1 MSDAPVNILVLVGGA
16 VGGAGVVAAQAVAAR
31 RLLGLRVGATRTIV
45 AGAVGWIT
53 FGLVGRRVHGPAEW
67 WPLLSL
73 ELGVPILA
81 TMGLLVVGEALLPS
95 GGRPLR
101 ELRRRLAR
109 ARRYSEITAIAVRH
123 GLRPFLRGRGAGA
136 GDASVARAQLARS
149 LRTALED
156 GGVMFVKLGQML
168 STRGALLPGESIE
181 ELSRLQ
187 ERVAP
192 IPWRDVEV
200 VLEAE
205 LGPLEET
212 FATLDR
218 EPLAAAS
225 IAQVHAARLR
235 SGEEVVVKVQRPG
248 VASAVERDL
257 EVVLRLATTIEARRD
272 RGLSVH
278 ATIDGVDRS
287 GLNVVELARGFASAL
302 REELDF
308 RIEARNVAAVSA
320 ALEQR
325 GGDPFV
331 RVPVVHEALSSR
343 RVLVMERL
351 HGVPFSAA
359 ETTIRARGLD
369 RHGLAVGLL
378 NALLNQ
384 IMRDGVF
391 HADPHP
397 GNVLLLD
404 DGHLGLLDFGSV
416 GRLDTIVQSA
426 LARLL
431 VAVER
436 RDPAGLRDALLDLAG
451 QPDDVDDRRLVGD
464 LRRFVARH
472 LSPGKQPD
480 AAMFVDLF
488 AAVAAAGL
496 TVPPEAAAVFRALA
510 TLEGTLTQLD
520 PGFDIVA
527 ESRTFT
533 AAHLTASLPRAVGEE
548 ILALL
553 PVLGRLPRRVDGIA
567 AALEQGRLGLNVR
580 LLADERDRRVITTLV
595 HQALLAFVAAA
606 VGLMSVLLL
615 AAHSGPAV
623 TSSVTL
629 YQLLG
634 YNLLLVSLLL
644 VLRVL
649 FVVFRPERPR

>member
-1 MSDAPVNILVLVGGA
+1 V
-16 VGGAGVVAAQAVAAR
+16 
-31 RLLGLRVGATRTIV
+31 T
-45 AGAVGWIT
+45 
-53 FGLVGRRVHGPAEW
+53 
-67 WPLLSL
+67 
-73 ELGVPILA
+73 
-81 TMGLLVVGEALLPS
+81 
-95 GGRPLR
+95 
-101 ELRRRLAR
+101 R
-109 ARRYSEITAIAVRH
+109 ARRYSEITAVAFRH
-123 GLRPFLRGRGAGA
+123 GLRPLLRGRGAGN
-136 GDASVARAQLARS
+136 ASVARAQLARS

-156 GGVMFVKLGQML
+156 GGVTFVKLGQML
-168 STRGALLPGESIE
+168 STRPDLLPAESIE

-192 IPWRDVEV
+192 IPWRDIQA
-200 VLEAE
+200 VLENE
-205 LGPLEET
+205 LGPLEQT
-212 FATLDR
+212 FASLDR

-225 IAQVHAARLR
+225 IAQVHAARLH

-248 VASAVERDL
+248 IAPAVERDL
-257 EVVLRLATTIEARRD
+257 EVVLRLAATIEARRR
-272 RGLSVH
+272 RGLSVQ
-278 ATIDGVDRS
+278 ATIDGVDTA
-287 GLNVVELARGFASAL
+287 GLNVGELARGFATAL

-308 RIEARNVAAVSA
+308 RIEAQNVAAVSA
-320 ALEQR
+320 ALAER
-325 GGDPFV
+325 GGDPLV
-331 RVPVVHEALSSR
+331 HVPAVHEGLSRR

-351 HGVPFSAA
+351 HGIPFSAA
-359 ETTIRARGLD
+359 ETAIRARGLD
-369 RHGLAVGLL
+369 RHALALGLL
-378 NALLNQ
+378 NALLSQ

-404 DGHLGLLDFGSV
+404 DGRLGLLDFGSV
-416 GRLDTIVQSA
+416 GRLDPIVQGA

-436 RDPAGLRDALLDLAG
+436 RDPEGLRDALLDLAG
-451 QPDDVDDRRLVGD
+451 QPDDVDERRLVRD
-464 LRRFVARH
+464 LGRFVARH
-472 LSPGKQPD
+472 LSPGKRPD
-480 AAMFVDLF
+480 AAMYVDLF

-496 TVPPEAAAVFRALA
+496 TVPPEAAAVFRTLA

-527 ESRTFT
+527 ESRAFA

-548 ILALL
+548 LLALL

-606 VGLMSVLLL
+606 VGLMSVVLL
-615 AAHSGPAV
+615 AAHGGPTV
-623 TSSVTL
+623 SSSVTL
-629 YQLLG
+629 YELLG
-634 YNLLLVSLLL
+634 YNLLLLSLLL

>member
-1 MSDAPVNILVLVGGA
+1 MSDAPVNVLVLVGGA

-31 RLLGLRVGATRTIV
+31 RLLGLRVGAARTIV
-45 AGAVGWIT
+45 AGAVGWIM
-53 FGLVGRRVHGPAEW
+53 FGLISPRLDDPVEW

-73 ELGVPILA
+73 LLGVPILA
-81 TMGLLVVGEALLPS
+81 TMGLLAVGEALLPS
-95 GGRPLR
+95 GGRTLR

-109 ARRYSEITAIAVRH
+109 ARRYLEITVIAVRH
-123 GLRPFLRGRGAGA
+123 GLRPYLRGRGAGA
-136 GDASVARAQLARS
+136 GDASVARSQLSRS

-156 GGVMFVKLGQML
+156 GGVTFVKLGQML
-168 STRGALLPGESIE
+168 STRADLLPGESIE

-187 ERVAP
+187 EQVAP
-192 IPWRDVEV
+192 IPWPDVEA

-205 LGPLEET
+205 LGPLQQT
-212 FATLDR
+212 FASLDR

-248 VASAVERDL
+248 IAPVVERDL
-257 EVVLRLATTIEARRD
+257 DVVLRLAATMEARRR

-278 ATIDGVDRS
+278 ATIDGVDGA
-287 GLNVVELARGFASAL
+287 GLNVVELARGFATAL

-308 RIEARNVAAVSA
+308 RIEAQNVAAVSA
-320 ALEQR
+320 ALEER
-325 GGDPFV
+325 GGDPLV
-331 RVPVVHEALSSR
+331 HVPAVHEALSSR

-351 HGVPFSAA
+351 RGVPFSAA
-359 ETTIRARGLD
+359 EATIRARGLD

-378 NALLNQ
+378 NALLSQ

-404 DGHLGLLDFGSV
+404 DGRLGLLDFGSV
-416 GRLDTIVQSA
+416 GRLDPIVQGA

-431 VAVER
+431 IGVER
-436 RDPAGLRDALLDLAG
+436 RDPAGLRDALLELAG
-451 QPDDVDDRRLVGD
+451 QPDDVDERRLVRD
-464 LRRFVARH
+464 LGRFVARH
-472 LSPGKQPD
+472 LSPGKRPD
-480 AAMFVDLF
+480 AAMYVDLF
-488 AAVAAAGL
+488 TAVAAAGL
-496 TVPPEAAAVFRALA
+496 AVPPDAAAVFRTLA

-527 ESRTFT
+527 ESRTF
-533 AAHLTASLPRAVGEE
+533 ASAHLASSLPRAVGEE
-548 ILALL
+548 LSALL
-553 PVLGRLPRRVDGIA
+553 PVIGRLPRRLDRITGT
-567 AALEQGRLGLNVR
+567 LEQGRLSLNVR

-606 VGLMSVLLL
+606 IGLMSVLLL
-615 AAHSGPAV
+615 AAHGSPAV
-623 TSSVTL
+623 TPSVTL

>member
-31 RLLGLRVGATRTIV
+31 RLLGLQVGALRMIV
-45 AGAVGWIT
+45 AGALGWIT
-53 FGLVGRRVHGPAEW
+53 FGLVSRRLHDSVEW
-67 WPLLSL
+67 WTLLSL
-73 ELGVPILA
+73 LLGVPIFA
-81 TMGLLVVGEALLPS
+81 TMGLLAVGEALVPS

-101 ELRRRLAR
+101 ELRRRLTR
-109 ARRYSEITAIAVRH
+109 ARRYSEITAVAVRH
-123 GLRPFLRGRGAGA
+123 GLRPLLQGRGAA
-136 GDASVARAQLARS
+136 NAPVARAQLARS
-149 LRTALED
+149 LRSALED
-156 GGVMFVKLGQML
+156 AGVTFVKLGQML
-168 STRGALLPGESIE
+168 STRADLLPAESIE
-181 ELSRLQ
+181 ELSLLQ
-187 ERVAP
+187 EQVAP
-192 IPWRDVEV
+192 IPWRAVQA

-205 LGPLEET
+205 LGPLEQT
-212 FATLDR
+212 FASVDR

-248 VASAVERDL
+248 IEPVVERDL
-257 EVVLRLATTIEARRD
+257 DVVLRLAATIEARRR
-272 RGLSVH
+272 RGLSVN
-278 ATIDGVDRS
+278 ATIDGVDGA
-287 GLNVVELARGFASAL
+287 GLNVGELARGFATAL

-308 RIEARNVAAVSA
+308 RIEAENVAAVSA
-320 ALEQR
+320 ALEAR
-325 GGDPFV
+325 GGDPLLH
-331 RVPVVHEALSSR
+331 VPAIHEALSTR

-351 HGVPFSAA
+351 RGVPFGAA

-369 RHGLAVGLL
+369 RHALAVGLL
-378 NALLNQ
+378 HALLSQ

-404 DGHLGLLDFGSV
+404 DGRLGLLDFGSV
-416 GRLDTIVQSA
+416 GRLDPIVQGA
-426 LARLL
+426 LAQLL

-451 QPDDVDDRRLVGD
+451 QPDDVDERRLGRD
-464 LRRFVARH
+464 LGRFVARH
-472 LSPGKQPD
+472 LSPGKRPD
-480 AAMFVDLF
+480 VAMYVDLF

-496 TVPPEAAAVFRALA
+496 AVPPEAAAVFRTLA
-510 TLEGTLTQLD
+510 TLDGTLRQLD

-527 ESRTFT
+527 ESRTF
-533 AAHLTASLPRAVGEE
+533 AAAQLTASLPRAVGEE
-548 ILALL
+548 VSGLL
-553 PVLGRLPRRVDGIA
+553 PVLARLPRRVDGIA

-606 VGLMSVLLL
+606 IGLMSVLLL
-615 AAHSGPAV
+615 AAHGGPTV

-629 YQLLG
+629 YELLG
-634 YNLLLVSLLL
+634 YNLLLLSLLL

-649 FVVFRPERPR
+649 FVVFRPERPS

>member
-1 MSDAPVNILVLVGGA
+1 MSDAPVSILVLVGGA
-16 VGGAGVVAAQAVAAR
+16 VGGAGVVGAQAVAAR
-31 RLLGLRVGATRTIV
+31 RLLGLRAGPARTIV
-45 AGAVGWIT
+45 AGALGWT
-53 FGLVGRRVHGPAEW
+53 VFGLIGRRLGDSLEW
-67 WPLLSL
+67 WLFLPLLVGASM
-73 ELGVPILA
+73 LA
-81 TMGLLVVGEALLPS
+81 TTGLLVAGEALVPS
-95 GGRPLR
+95 GGRPL
-101 ELRRRLAR
+101 LAVRRRASR
-109 ARRYSEITAIAVRH
+109 ARRYSRITAIAVRH
-123 GLRPFLRGRGAGA
+123 GLRPYLRGRGAG
-136 GDASVARAQLARS
+136 DASVGRAQLARS
-149 LRTALED
+149 LRTALEE
-156 GGVMFVKLGQML
+156 GGATFVKLGQML
-168 STRGALLPGESIE
+168 STRADLLPEESIE

-187 ERVAP
+187 EQAAP
-192 IPWRDVEV
+192 ISWRDVEA
-200 VLEAE
+200 VLESE
-205 LGPLEET
+205 LGPVDET
-212 FATLDR
+212 FESLER

-225 IAQVHAARLR
+225 IAQVHAGRLR

-248 VASAVERDL
+248 IAPVVERDL
-257 EVVLRLATTIEARRD
+257 DVVLRLAATIEERRR

-278 ATIDGVDRS
+278 ATIDGATRA
-287 GLNVVELARGFASAL
+287 GLNVVELARGFATAL

-308 RIEARNVAAVSA
+308 RVEARNVAAVSA

-325 GGDPFV
+325 GGDPLV
-331 RVPVVHEALSSR
+331 HVPAVHEALSSR

-351 HGVPFSAA
+351 RGVPFSAA

-369 RHGLAVGLL
+369 RHRLAVGLL

-404 DGHLGLLDFGSV
+404 DGRLGLLDFGSV
-416 GRLDTIVQSA
+416 GRLDPIVQSA

-436 RDPAGLRDALLDLAG
+436 RDPAGLCDALLDLAG
-451 QPDDVDDRRLVGD
+451 QPDDVDERRLVRD
-464 LRRFVARH
+464 LGRFVARH
-472 LSPGKQPD
+472 LSPGKRPD
-480 AAMFVDLF
+480 AAMYVDLF

-496 TVPPEAAAVFRALA
+496 TVPPEAAAVFRTLA

-527 ESRTFT
+527 ESRTFA
-533 AAHLTASLPRAVGEE
+533 AAHLTASLPHAVGEE
-548 ILALL
+548 LLALL

-606 VGLMSVLLL
+606 VGVMSVLLL
-615 AAHSGPAV
+615 AAGGGPAV

-634 YNLLLVSLLL
+634 YNLLPASLLL

-649 FVVFRPERPR
+649 FVVFRPERPT

>member
-16 VGGAGVVAAQAVAAR
+16 VGGAGVVGAQAVAAR

-53 FGLVGRRVHGPAEW
+53 FGLVGRRLHGSAEW
-67 WPLLSL
+67 WPLLPL
-73 ELGVPILA
+73 LLGVPILA
-81 TMGLLVVGEALLPS
+81 TMGLLVAGEALLPS
-95 GGRPLR
+95 GSRPLR

-109 ARRYSEITAIAVRH
+109 ARRYSEITAVAVRH
-123 GLRPFLRGRGAGA
+123 GLRPLLRGRGA

-156 GGVMFVKLGQML
+156 GGVTFVKLGQML
-168 STRGALLPGESIE
+168 STRADLLPAESIE

-192 IPWRDVEV
+192 IPWRDVEA
-200 VLEAE
+200 VLETE
-205 LGPLEET
+205 LGPLEQT
-212 FATLDR
+212 FASLDR

-248 VASAVERDL
+248 IAPVVERDL
-257 EVVLRLATTIEARRD
+257 DVVLRLAATIEARRR

-278 ATIDGVDRS
+278 ATIDGVDGA
-287 GLNVVELARGFASAL
+287 GLNVVELARGFATAL

-308 RIEARNVAAVSA
+308 RIEAQNVAAVSA
-320 ALEQR
+320 ALEER
-325 GGDPFV
+325 GGDLLV
-331 RVPVVHEALSSR
+331 HVPAVHEALSSR

-351 HGVPFSAA
+351 RGVPFSAA
-359 ETTIRARGLD
+359 ETTIRARGLE
-369 RHGLAVGLL
+369 RHGLAVALL

-404 DGHLGLLDFGSV
+404 DGRLGLLDFGSV
-416 GRLDTIVQSA
+416 GRLDPIVQGV

-431 VAVER
+431 LAVER

-451 QPDDVDDRRLVGD
+451 QPDDVDERGLVRD
-464 LRRFVARH
+464 LGRFVARH
-472 LSPGKQPD
+472 LSPGKRPD
-480 AAMFVDLF
+480 AAMYVDLF

-496 TVPPEAAAVFRALA
+496 TVPPEAAAVFRTLA

-527 ESRTFT
+527 ESRRF
-533 AAHLTASLPRAVGEE
+533 ARAQLASSLPRTVGAELSE
-548 ILALL
+548 LL
-553 PVLGRLPRRVDGIA
+553 PVLARLPRRADRIA
-567 AALEQGRLGLNVR
+567 AAVEQGRLSLNVR

-615 AAHSGPAV
+615 AAQGGPAV

-629 YQLLG
+629 DELLG
-634 YNLLLVSLLL
+634 YNLLLLSLLL

>member
-1 MSDAPVNILVLVGGA
+1 MGDVPVNVLVLVGGA

-31 RLLGLRVGATRTIV
+31 RLLGLRVGAVRTIV
-45 AGAVGWIT
+45 AGAVGWAA
-53 FGLVGRRVHGPAEW
+53 FGLVGRRLHDSGEW
-67 WPLLSL
+67 WLFLSL
-73 ELGVPILA
+73 TLGVPILA
-81 TMGLLVVGEALLPS
+81 TMGLLVVGEALVPS

-123 GLRPFLRGRGAGA
+123 GLRPYLHGSGA
-136 GDASVARAQLARS
+136 GDASLGRAQLARS

-156 GGVMFVKLGQML
+156 GGVTFVKLGQML
-168 STRGALLPGESIE
+168 STRADLMPRESIE

-187 ERVAP
+187 EHVAP
-192 IPWRDVEV
+192 IPWRDVEA

-205 LGPLEET
+205 LGPVEQT
-212 FATLDR
+212 FASLDR

-225 IAQVHAARLR
+225 IAQVHGARLR

-248 VASAVERDL
+248 IAPAVERDL
-257 EVVLRLATTIEARRD
+257 DVVLRLATTIEARRH

-278 ATIDGVDRS
+278 ATIDGVDRT
-287 GLNVVELARGFASAL
+287 GLNVVELARGLAAAL

-308 RIEARNVAAVSA
+308 RIEARSIVAVSA

-325 GGDPFV
+325 GGDPLV

-343 RVLVMERL
+343 RVLVTERL
-351 HGVPFSAA
+351 HGVALGAPGAA
-359 ETTIRARGLD
+359 IDACGLD

-384 IMRDGVF
+384 IMRDGIF

-397 GNVLLLD
+397 GNVLVLE
-404 DGHLGLLDFGSV
+404 DGRLGLLDFGSV
-416 GRLDTIVQSA
+416 GRLDPIVQGA
-426 LARLL
+426 LGRLF
-431 VAVER
+431 VAVEQ

-451 QPDDVDDRRLVGD
+451 QPDGVDDRRLVGD
-464 LRRFVARH
+464 LGRFVARH
-472 LSPGKQPD
+472 LSPGKRPEV
-480 AAMFVDLF
+480 AMFVDLF
-488 AAVAAAGL
+488 TTVAAAGL
-496 TVPPEAAAVFRALA
+496 AVPPEAAAVFRTLA
-510 TLEGTLTQLD
+510 TLEGTLTRLD

-527 ESRTFT
+527 ESRTF
-533 AAHLTASLPRAVGEE
+533 AGEQLSSQLPRVVGEE
-548 ILALL
+548 LAALL
-553 PVLGRLPRRVDGIA
+553 PVLARLPQRIDRTA
-567 AALEQGRLGLNVR
+567 AALEQGRLSLNVR

-595 HQALLAFVAAA
+595 HQGLLAFVAAA

-615 AAHSGPAV
+615 AGHGGPTV
-623 TSSVTL
+623 TSSVSL
-629 YQLLG
+629 NHLLG
-634 YNLLLVSLLL
+634 YNLLLASLLL

>member
-1 MSDAPVNILVLVGGA
+1 MSGAPVNVLALVAGA
-16 VGGAGVVAAQAVAAR
+16 VGGAGLVAAQAVAAR
-31 RLLGLRVGATRTIV
+31 RLLGLRVGAVRTIV
-45 AGAVGWIT
+45 AGAAGWT
-53 FGLVGRRVHGPAEW
+53 AFGLVGRRLHDPVEW
-67 WPLLSL
+67 WLFLSL
-73 ELGVPILA
+73 LLGVPVLA

-95 GGRPLR
+95 GGRPLQ

-109 ARRYSEITAIAVRH
+109 ARRYSEIIAVAVRH
-123 GLRPFLRGRGAGA
+123 GLRSLLQGRGA
-136 GDASVARAQLARS
+136 GDASAARAQLARS

-156 GGVMFVKLGQML
+156 GGVTFVKLGQLL
-168 STRGALLPGESIE
+168 STRADLLPAESIE

-187 ERVAP
+187 EQVAP
-192 IPWRDVEV
+192 IPWREVEA
-200 VLEAE
+200 VLESE
-205 LGPLEET
+205 LGPLEQT
-212 FATLDR
+212 FASLDR

-225 IAQVHAARLR
+225 VAQVHAARLR

-248 VASAVERDL
+248 IAPLVERDL
-257 EVVLRLATTIEARRD
+257 DVVLRLAATIEERRR

-278 ATIDGVDRS
+278 ATIDGVDRA
-287 GLNVVELARGFASAL
+287 GLNVVELARGFAAAL

-308 RIEARNVAAVSA
+308 RVEAQNVAAVAA
-320 ALEQR
+320 ALEER
-325 GGDPFV
+325 GGDPLV
-331 RVPVVHEALSSR
+331 HVPAVHEPLSSR
-343 RVLVMERL
+343 RVLVLERL
-351 HGVPFSAA
+351 RGVPFSVA

-369 RHGLAVGLL
+369 RHGLAVRLL
-378 NALLNQ
+378 HALLDQ

-404 DGHLGLLDFGSV
+404 DGRLGLLDFGSV
-416 GRLDTIVQSA
+416 GRLDPIVRGA

-436 RDPAGLRDALLDLAG
+436 RDPAGLCDALLDLAG
-451 QPDDVDDRRLVGD
+451 QPDDVDERRLVRD
-464 LRRFVARH
+464 LGRFVARH
-472 LSPGKQPD
+472 LSPGTRPG
-480 AAMFVDLF
+480 AAMYVDLF

-496 TVPPEAAAVFRALA
+496 TVPPEAAAVFRTLA
-510 TLEGTLTQLD
+510 TLEGTLMQLD

-527 ESRTFT
+527 ESRTF
-533 AAHLTASLPRAVGEE
+533 AAARLTASLPHSVGEE
-548 ILALL
+548 LLALL
-553 PVLGRLPRRVDGIA
+553 PVLGRLPRRLDGIA

-595 HQALLAFVAAA
+595 HQSLLAFVAAG

-615 AAHSGPAV
+615 AAHGGPTV
-623 TSSVTL
+623 TSNVTL

-634 YNLLLVSLLL
+634 YNLLLASLLL

>member
-1 MSDAPVNILVLVGGA
+1 MSDAPVNVLVLLGGT

-31 RLLGLRVGATRTIV
+31 RLLGLRVGVARTIL
-45 AGAVGWIT
+45 AGAIGWT
-53 FGLVGRRVHGPAEW
+53 AFGLVGRRLHDPVEW
-67 WPLLSL
+67 WLFLSL
-73 ELGVPILA
+73 LLGAPILA
-81 TMGLLVVGEALLPS
+81 TMGLLVVGEALVPS

-101 ELRRRLAR
+101 KLRRRLAR

-123 GLRPFLRGRGAGA
+123 GLRPFLRGRAD
-136 GDASVARAQLARS
+136 DASVARAQLARS

-156 GGVMFVKLGQML
+156 GGVTFVKLGQML
-168 STRGALLPGESIE
+168 STRVDLLPGESIE

-187 ERVAP
+187 EQVTP
-192 IPWRDVEV
+192 IPWQDVEG

-205 LGPLEET
+205 LGPLEQT
-212 FATLDR
+212 FASVDR

-225 IAQVHAARLR
+225 IAQVHGARLH

-248 VASAVERDL
+248 LAPVVERDL
-257 EVVLRLATTIEARRD
+257 DVVLQLAATIEARRR
-272 RGLSVH
+272 RGLSVYT
-278 ATIDGVDRS
+278 TIDGVDGP
-287 GLNVVELARGFASAL
+287 GLNVVELAHGFATAL

-320 ALEQR
+320 ALAER
-325 GGDPFV
+325 GGDPLV
-331 RVPVVHEALSSR
+331 RVPAVYEALSSR

-351 HGVPFSAA
+351 RGVPFNAV
-359 ETTIRARGLD
+359 ETTIRAHGID
-369 RHGLAVGLL
+369 RDGLAVGLL
-378 NALLNQ
+378 NSLLNQ

-404 DGHLGLLDFGSV
+404 DGRLGLLDFGSV
-416 GRLDTIVQSA
+416 GRLDPNVQGA

-451 QPDDVDDRRLVGD
+451 QPDDVDQRRLLRD
-464 LRRFVARH
+464 LGRFVARH
-472 LSPGKQPD
+472 LSPGKRPD
-480 AAMFVDLF
+480 AAMYVELF
-488 AAVAAAGL
+488 TAVAAAGL
-496 TVPPEAAAVFRALA
+496 TVPPDAAAVFRTLA
-510 TLEGTLTQLD
+510 TLEGTLTRLD
-520 PGFDIVA
+520 PDFDLVA
-527 ESRTFT
+527 ESRAF
-533 AAHLTASLPRAVGEE
+533 AAAQLASSLPRTVGEE
-548 ILALL
+548 LSALL

-567 AALEQGRLGLNVR
+567 AALEQGRLSLNVR

-595 HQALLAFVAAA
+595 HQGLLAFVAAA
-606 VGLMSVLLL
+606 IGLMSVLLL
-615 AAHSGPAV
+615 AARGGPTL

-634 YNLLLVSLLL
+634 YNLLLLSLLL
-644 VLRVL
+644 VLRIL
-649 FVVFRPERPR
+649 FVVYRPERPR

>member
-1 MSDAPVNILVLVGGA
+1 
-16 VGGAGVVAAQAVAAR
+16 
-31 RLLGLRVGATRTIV
+31 LRVGAARTIV
-45 AGAVGWIT
+45 AGAVCWT
-53 FGLVGRRVHGPAEW
+53 AFGLVGRRLHGPAEW
-67 WPLLSL
+67 WLLSL
-73 ELGVPILA
+73 SLGVPILA
-81 TMGLLVVGEALLPS
+81 TMGLLAVGEALLPS

-123 GLRPFLRGRGAGA
+123 GLRPYLRGRGAG
-136 GDASVARAQLARS
+136 DTSVQLARS
-149 LRTALED
+149 LRTALEG
-156 GGVMFVKLGQML
+156 GGVTFVKLGQML
-168 STRGALLPGESIE
+168 STRADLLPAESIE

-192 IPWRDVEV
+192 IPWREVEV

-212 FATLDR
+212 FASLDR

-248 VASAVERDL
+248 IASAVERDL
-257 EVVLRLATTIEARRD
+257 EVVLRLAATIEARRR

-278 ATIDGVDRS
+278 ATIDGVDGP
-287 GLNVVELARGFASAL
+287 GLNVVELARGFAAAL

-320 ALEQR
+320 ALAER

-331 RVPVVHEALSSR
+331 RVPVVHDELSSR
-343 RVLVMERL
+343 RILVMERL
-351 HGVPFSAA
+351 RGVPFSAV
-359 ETTIRARGLD
+359 EPRIRARGLD

-404 DGHLGLLDFGSV
+404 DGRLGLLDFGSV
-416 GRLDTIVQSA
+416 GRLDPIVRGA

-451 QPDDVDDRRLVGD
+451 QPDDVDDRRLVRD
-464 LRRFVARH
+464 LGRFVARH

-480 AAMFVDLF
+480 AAMFIDLF
-488 AAVAAAGL
+488 TAVAAAGL
-496 TVPPEAAAVFRALA
+496 TVPPDAAAVFRTLA

-520 PGFDIVA
+520 PDFDIVA
-527 ESRTFT
+527 ESRTF
-533 AAHLTASLPRAVGEE
+533 AGAQLASSLPSAVGEE
-548 ILALL
+548 LSALL
-553 PVLGRLPRRVDGIA
+553 PVLGRLPRRADRIA
-567 AALEQGRLGLNVR
+567 AAVEQGRLSLNVR
-580 LLADERDRRVITTLV
+580 LLADERDRRVITTLF
-595 HQALLAFVAAA
+595 HQGLLAFVAAA
-606 VGLMSVLLL
+606 LGLMSVLLL
-615 AAHSGPAV
+615 AAHGAPTV

-649 FVVFRPERPR
+649 FVVFRPERPRSADSRP

>member
-1 MSDAPVNILVLVGGA
+1 VNLLVLVGGA
-16 VGGAGVVAAQAVAAR
+16 LGGAGVVAAQAVAAR
-31 RLLGLRVGATRTIV
+31 RLLGLRVGPARTIV

-53 FGLVGRRVHGPAEW
+53 FGLVSPRLDDPVEW
-67 WPLLSL
+67 WPLLSVMF
-73 ELGVPILA
+73 GVPILA
-81 TMGLLVVGEALLPS
+81 TMGLLAAGEALLPS
-95 GGRPLR
+95 GGRPVR

-123 GLRPFLRGRGAGA
+123 GLRPYLRGRGAG
-136 GDASVARAQLARS
+136 DLSVARAQQARS

-156 GGVMFVKLGQML
+156 GGVTFVKLGQML
-168 STRGALLPGESIE
+168 STRPDLLPGESIE

-187 ERVAP
+187 EQVAP
-192 IPWRDVEV
+192 IPWRDVAA

-205 LGPLEET
+205 LGPLEQT
-212 FATLDR
+212 FARVAR

-235 SGEEVVVKVQRPG
+235 AGEEVVVKVQRPG
-248 VASAVERDL
+248 ISPTVERDL
-257 EVVLRLATTIEARRD
+257 DVVLRLAATIEARRR

-278 ATIDGVDRS
+278 ATIDGVDQS
-287 GLNVVELARGFASAL
+287 GLNVVELAGGFAGAL

-308 RIEARNVAAVSA
+308 RIEARNVAAVSS

-325 GGDPFV
+325 GGDPLV
-331 RVPVVHEALSSR
+331 HVPAVYEALTSR

-359 ETTIRARGLD
+359 EATIRARGLD

-378 NALLNQ
+378 NSLLNQ

-404 DGHLGLLDFGSV
+404 DGRLGLLDFGSV
-416 GRLDTIVQSA
+416 GRLDPIVQGA

-436 RDPAGLRDALLDLAG
+436 RDPADLRDALLDLAG
-451 QPDDVDDRRLVGD
+451 RPDDVDDRRLIRD
-464 LRRFVARH
+464 LGRFVARH
-472 LSPGKQPD
+472 LSPGKRPD
-480 AAMFVDLF
+480 AAMFIDLF

-496 TVPPEAAAVFRALA
+496 TVPPEAAAAFRTLA
-510 TLEGTLTQLD
+510 TLEGTLTALD

-527 ESRTFT
+527 ESRTF
-533 AAHLTASLPRAVGEE
+533 AGAQLASSLPRAVGEE
-548 ILALL
+548 LSALL
-553 PVLGRLPRRVDGIA
+553 PVLGRLPRRADRIA
-567 AALEQGRLGLNVR
+567 ATVEQGRLSLNVR
-580 LLADERDRRVITTLV
+580 LLADERDRRVITSLV

-606 VGLMSVLLL
+606 LGVMSVLLL
-615 AAHSGPAV
+615 GAHGGPSV
-623 TSSVTL
+623 TSKVTL

-644 VLRVL
+644 VFRVL